1 MQGCTSHCK
10 MNRQPSIFHPHFS
23 MPMKLFDTKVIAVS
37 NQKGG
42 VGKTTSAVNIAA
54 YLAVTETPT
63 LLIDMDPQANATS
76 GVGIEVGSYKKS
88 IYDIIIGKAKM
99 PEVIHKTDLEYL
111 DVVPSSAQLVGA
123 EIELVSLFS
132 RERMLKEALEELEGQ
147 YKYIIIDSPPSLGLL
162 TINVLTASDSIV
174 IPIQCEYYALEG
186 LSQLLNTIRLVQKH
200 LNKNLEIEGILITM
214 YDHRLNLSR
223 QVVQELQEYFGDKV
237 YHTYI
242 KRNVRLG
249 EAPSHGKPILLYD
262 ATSTGAQNYM
272 NLVSEMLT
280 QNA

>member
-1 MQGCTSHCK
+1 
-10 MNRQPSIFHPHFS
+10 
-23 MPMKLFDTKVIAVS
+23 MKLFDTKVIAIS

-76 GVGIEVGSYKKS
+76 GVGIEIGSYQKS
-88 IYDIIIGKAKM
+88 IYDIIIGKAKLS
-99 PEVIHKTDLEYL
+99 EVVQKTEL
-111 DVVPSSAQLVGA
+111 DFLKIVPSSAQLVGA

-132 RERMLKEALEELEGQ
+132 RERMLKDALDEVDGH

-162 TINVLTASDSIV
+162 TINVLTAAHSI
-174 IPIQCEYYALEG
+174 IMPIQCEYYALEG

-200 LNKNLEIEGILITM
+200 LNKDLEIEGILITM
-214 YDHRLNLSR
+214 YDHRLNLSK
-223 QVVQELQEYFGDKV
+223 QVVQELQEYFGEKV
-237 YHTYI
+237 YNTYI

-272 NLVSEMLT
+272 NLVSEILK
-280 QNA
+280 QND

>member
-1 MQGCTSHCK
+1 MLLPIAGLLDKLVYFPPLSQTK
-10 MNRQPSIFHPHFS
+10 
-23 MPMKLFDTKVIAVS
+23 MKLFDTKVIAVS

-76 GVGIEVGSYKKS
+76 GVGIEIGSYKQS
-88 IYDIIIGKAKM
+88 IYDVVIGKAKLSD
-99 PEVIHKTDLEYL
+99 VVQKTDLEFL

-132 RERMLKEALEELEGQ
+132 RERMLKEALEDVKGK

-162 TINVLTASDSIV
+162 TINVLTSANTII

-186 LSQLLNTIRLVQKH
+186 LSQLLNTIRMVQKH
-200 LNKNLEIEGILITM
+200 LNKELEIEGILITM

-223 QVVQELQEYFGDKV
+223 QVVQELHEYFGDKV
-237 YHTYI
+237 YETYI

-262 ATSTGAQNYM
+262 ATSTGAHNYM
-272 NLVSEMLT
+272 NLVTEFL
-280 QNA
+280 NNNG

>member
-1 MQGCTSHCK
+1 MLLPIAGLLDKLVYFPPLSQTK
-10 MNRQPSIFHPHFS
+10 
-23 MPMKLFDTKVIAVS
+23 MKLFDTKVIAVS

-76 GVGIEVGSYKKS
+76 GVGIEIGSYKQS
-88 IYDIIIGKAKM
+88 IYDVVIGKEKLSD
-99 PEVIHKTDLEYL
+99 VVRKTDLEFL

-132 RERMLKEALEELEGQ
+132 RERMLKEALEDVEGR

-162 TINVLTASDSIV
+162 TINVLTSANTII

-186 LSQLLNTIRLVQKH
+186 LSQLLNTIRMVQKH
-200 LNKNLEIEGILITM
+200 LNKDLEIEGILITM

-223 QVVQELQEYFGDKV
+223 QVVQELHE
-237 YHTYI
+237 
-242 KRNVRLG
+242 
-249 EAPSHGKPILLYD
+249 
-262 ATSTGAQNYM
+262 
-272 NLVSEMLT
+272 
-280 QNA
+280 

>member
-1 MQGCTSHCK
+1 
-10 MNRQPSIFHPHFS
+10 MNRRPGIFHPHFS
-23 MPMKLFDTKVIAVS
+23 KPMKLFDTKIIAVS

-42 VGKTTSAVNIAA
+42 VGKTASAVNISA

-76 GVGIEVGSYKKS
+76 GVGIAVGSYKRS

-99 PEVIHKTDLEYL
+99 SEVIQKTDLEFL
-111 DVVPSSAQLVGA
+111 DIAPSSAQLVGA

-132 RERMLKEALEELEGQ
+132 RERMLKEALEEVVGK
-147 YKYIIIDSPPSLGLL
+147 YKYVIIDSPPSLGLL

-200 LNKNLEIEGILITM
+200 LNKDLEIEGILITM

>member
-1 MQGCTSHCK
+1 
-10 MNRQPSIFHPHFS
+10 
-23 MPMKLFDTKVIAVS
+23 MKIFDTKIIAVS

-76 GVGIEVGSYKKS
+76 GLGIDPSSYEKS
-88 IYDIIIGKAKM
+88 VYNVIIGKSNID
-99 PEVIHKTDLEYL
+99 EVVQKTELKYL
-111 DVVPSSAQLVGA
+111 DIVPSSPQLVGA

-132 RERMLKEALEELEGQ
+132 RERMLKEALETINGK
-147 YKYIIIDSPPSLGLL
+147 YKYVIIDSPPSLGLL
-162 TINVLTASDSIV
+162 TINVLTASHSLI

-200 LNKNLEIEGILITM
+200 LNTSLEIEGILITM

-223 QVVQELQEYFGDKV
+223 QVVKELNEYFGEKV
-237 YHTYI
+237 YSTYI
-242 KRNVRLG
+242 NRNVRLG

-272 NLVSEMLT
+272 NLVTEMLN

>member
-1 MQGCTSHCK
+1 LHGEQTT
-10 MNRQPSIFHPHFS
+10 RYIFLPFHIQ
-23 MPMKLFDTKVIAVS
+23 MKLFDTKIIAIS

-63 LLIDMDPQANATS
+63 LLIDMDPQSNATS
-76 GVGIEVGSYKKS
+76 GVGIEIGSYKQS
-88 IYDIIIGKAKM
+88 IYDVVIGKAKLSD
-99 PEVIHKTDLEYL
+99 VVQKTDLEFL

-132 RERMLKEALEELEGQ
+132 RERMLKEALEDVEGK

-162 TINVLTASDSIV
+162 TINVLTSAHTII

-186 LSQLLNTIRLVQKH
+186 LSQLLNTIRMVQKH
-200 LNKNLEIEGILITM
+200 LNKELEIEGILITM

-223 QVVQELQEYFGDKV
+223 QVVQELHEYFGDKV
-237 YHTYI
+237 YDTYI
-242 KRNVRLG
+242 NRNVRLG

-262 ATSTGAQNYM
+262 ATSTGAHNYM
-272 NLVSEMLT
+272 NLVTEFL
-280 QNA
+280 NKNG

>member
-1 MQGCTSHCK
+1 
-10 MNRQPSIFHPHFS
+10 
-23 MPMKLFDTKVIAVS
+23 MKLFDTKIIAVS

-42 VGKTTSAVNIAA
+42 VGKTTSAVNISA

-76 GVGIEVGSYKKS
+76 GVGIEIGSYKQS
-88 IYDIIIGKAKM
+88 IYDVVIGKAKLS
-99 PEVIHKTDLEYL
+99 EAVQKTDLEFL

-132 RERMLKEALEELEGQ
+132 RERMLKEALEDVKGK

-162 TINVLTASDSIV
+162 TINVLTSAHTII

-186 LSQLLNTIRLVQKH
+186 LSQLLNTIRMVQKH
-200 LNKNLEIEGILITM
+200 LNKELEIEGILITM

-223 QVVQELQEYFGDKV
+223 QVVQELHEYFGDKV
-237 YHTYI
+237 YDTYI

-262 ATSTGAQNYM
+262 ATSTGAHNYM
-272 NLVSEMLT
+272 NLVTEFL
-280 QNA
+280 NNNG

>member
-1 MQGCTSHCK
+1 
-10 MNRQPSIFHPHFS
+10 
-23 MPMKLFDTKVIAVS
+23 MKLFDTKIIAIS

-42 VGKTTSAVNIAA
+42 VGKTTSSVNIAA

-88 IYDIIIGKAKM
+88 IYDVIIGKSKLT
-99 PEVIHKTDLEYL
+99 EVVQNTELEYL
-111 DVVPSSAQLVGA
+111 DIAPSSAQLVGA

-132 RERMLKEALEELEGQ
+132 RERMLKEALEAIEGK
-147 YKYIIIDSPPSLGLL
+147 YKYVIIDSPPSLGLL
-162 TINVLTASDSIV
+162 TINVLTAANTIL

-186 LSQLLNTIRLVQKH
+186 LSQLLNTIRMVQKH
-200 LNKNLEIEGILITM
+200 LNKELEIEGILITM
-214 YDHRLNLSR
+214 YDNRLNLSK
-223 QVVQELQEYFGDKV
+223 QVVQELHEYFGEKV
-237 YHTYI
+237 YKTYI
-242 KRNVRLG
+242 SRNVRLG

-272 NLVSEMLT
+272 NLVTELLVR
-280 QNA
+280 NG

>member
-1 MQGCTSHCK
+1 
-10 MNRQPSIFHPHFS
+10 
-23 MPMKLFDTKVIAVS
+23 MKLFDTKVIAVS

-76 GVGIEVGSYKKS
+76 GVGIEVGSYNKS
-88 IYDIIIGKAKM
+88 IYDIIIGK
-99 PEVIHKTDLEYL
+99 EELLNVIQNTDLEYL
-111 DVVPSSAQLVGA
+111 DIVPSSAQLVGA

-132 RERMLKEALEELEGQ
+132 RERMLKEALNSIKSK
-147 YKYIIIDSPPSLGLL
+147 YKFIIIDSPPSLGLL

-200 LNKNLEIEGILITM
+200 LNKSLEIEGIIITM
-214 YDHRLNLSR
+214 YDHRLKLSK
-223 QVVQELQEYFGDKV
+223 QVAHELKEYFGEKV
-237 YHTYI
+237 YKTYI

-272 NLVSEMLT
+272 NLVSEILIK
-280 QNA
+280 ND

>member
-1 MQGCTSHCK
+1 
-10 MNRQPSIFHPHFS
+10 MNKHPGIFHPHFS
-23 MPMKLFDTKVIAVS
+23 KQMKLFDTKVIAVS

-42 VGKTTSAVNIAA
+42 VGKTTSAVNISA

-76 GVGIEVGSYKKS
+76 GVGIEVGSYKRS

-99 PEVIHKTDLEYL
+99 SEVIQKTDLEFL
-111 DVVPSSAQLVGA
+111 DIAPSSAQLVGA

-132 RERMLKEALEELEGQ
+132 RERMLKEALEEVFGR
-147 YKYIIIDSPPSLGLL
+147 YKYVIIDSPPSLGLL

-200 LNKNLEIEGILITM
+200 LNKALEIEGILITM

-272 NLVSEMLT
+272 NLVSEMLN